1 MTAGVL
7 FSDQQTIGK
16 KKGADDMK
24 KWFFPG
30 LLGITLLLCGCAMRT
45 AEEMYVLP
53 RRSQEYAQL
62 QTAIDSA
69 MYGLTFSAPQ
79 SGDNQQT
86 VQMADL
92 DGDGEEEYLVF
103 AKGATE
109 KPLQILIFKERSDGS
124 VYTMETIGTN
134 GQAFEQVEYV
144 DFDDEPGLELVIGQ
158 QLSNQ
163 ILRSVA
169 VYSFSD
175 GDAKLLLM
183 NSYSKFLT
191 CDLDQNG
198 LSELLVIRPGEAESK
213 NGLAVLYASI
223 NGDIY
228 RSVETEM
235 SSYPSQIRRIM
246 PSVLQGGTP
255 AVYVA
260 SAVENDTIVTDVL
273 AMQSGKFTNIALKS
287 ESDIRIR
294 TLNNYYIYPVDIN
307 EDNILELPALMTMKP
322 VSLWSD
328 EDQKYLLRWFSL
340 DENGWE
346 VDKCFTYH
354 NFSGGWYLV
363 LGDSWASRVSVEQGD
378 NVFTFYLWDTSYQ
391 GFEILFQISVLTGS
405 DRDKEA
411 TENGRFPLYRT
422 EGVAYAAKLETGAA
436 NYNITEESLVN
447 AFHRIRDDWQIAEN

>member
-1 MTAGVL
+1 
-7 FSDQQTIGK
+7 
-16 KKGADDMK
+16 MK
-24 KWFFPG
+24 KWFFLG
-30 LLGITLLLCGCAMRT
+30 FLGIVLLLSGCAMRT
-45 AEEMYVLP
+45 VEEMYALP

-109 KPLQILIFKERSDGS
+109 KPLQILIFKKRPDGS
-124 VYTMETIGTN
+124 VFTMETIGTN

-144 DFDDEPGLELVIGQ
+144 NFDDKPGLELVIGQ

-175 GDAKLLLM
+175 GDAELLLM
-183 NSYSKFLT
+183 NSYSKFLP
-191 CDLDQNG
+191 CDLDQND
-198 LSELLVIRPGEAESK
+198 LCELLVIGPGELDSG
-213 NGLAVLYASI
+213 NGLAVLYSSI
-223 NGDIY
+223 NGEIY
-228 RSVETEM
+228 RSVETEI
-235 SSYPSQIRRIM
+235 SAYPSEIRRIM
-246 PSVLQGGTP
+246 PGVLEGGTP
-255 AVYVA
+255 AVYIS
-260 SAVENDTIVTDVL
+260 SAVEDDTIVTDVL
-273 AMQSGKFTNIALKS
+273 AMQSGKFTNISLYS
-287 ESDIRIR
+287 EAPTSIR

-307 EDNILELPALMTMKP
+307 GDGVLELPSLMTMKP
-322 VSLWSD
+322 VSIWD
-328 EDQKYLLRWFSL
+328 QEDQKYLLRWFSL

-346 VDKCFTYH
+346 VDKGFTYH
-354 NFSGGWYLV
+354 NFAGGWYLD
-363 LGDSWASRVSVEQGD
+363 LESSWASRISVEQGD
-378 NVFTFYLWDTSYQ
+378 NVFTFYLWDVSYH
-391 GFEILFQISVLTGS
+391 GFDMLFQISVLTGS
-405 DRDKEA
+405 NRDKEA

-436 NYNITEESLVN
+436 QQNITEEYLIN
-447 AFHRIRDDWQIAEN
+447 AFHRIRDDWQTAEN